1 MILLRAESVT
11 YFYTSVMVTMQ
22 GKGSFLPAKVADF
35 NRFTL
40 EMGGK
45 SAAIKAT
52 VKEKSNA

>member
-1 MILLRAESVT
+1 MVT
-11 YFYTSVMVTMQ
+11 MTMQ

-35 NRFTL
+35 TRFTL